1 MTYIAV
7 IVESPTKCKTIE
19 QFLGVGYKCFASC
32 GHLRTMNDL
41 NCIDFIH
48 HSITFHV
55 IPSKIRQ
62 ISFLR
67 KGIREASEVI
77 LALDDDREGESI
89 AWHVCDLFQLPFTT
103 KRIKFHEITRSAIT
117 HAITNPTFI
126 HMDLVNAQHTRQA
139 LDLLIGFKIS
149 PLLHRYIKTKKTL
162 SAGRCQSP
170 ALKLIYENQLECE
183 STSGRVVYNTVGT
196 FTSKRIEFVLNHS
209 FSTPN
214 EVEDFLTQ
222 SLTFEHVYS
231 CSDIQ
236 TKYKPTPVPWNT
248 STLQQACSSKLSI
261 SPKSVM
267 ESCQLLYEAGYI
279 TYMRTDNTQYC
290 NDFLYIMTDYISK
303 HYGLEFNKPIQENE
317 IEINTAAHE
326 AIRPIYIER
335 ETVELNHREQRMYTL
350 IRNHTIETCMVPAKY
365 NCIQAHVTT
374 CTPYVYKHC
383 SEQMVFPGWQLVAG
397 YTKASNV
404 SFLQLLKQ
412 GPISFHTLHSKVS
425 VLDLKS
431 HYTEANLVHQLEKK
445 RIGRPSTYAGIVDKL
460 QERGY
465 VKKTNVSGKSI
476 SCVEF
481 KVDHCTIHK
490 IDTMKEYGAE
500 RGKLIIEPLG
510 RKVIQVLNQH
520 FGPIFQYDYTKRM
533 EDTLDLIAKGE
544 RGWEE
549 TCQSCL
555 HEINQSIPS
564 ITPTSEIVLS
574 IPSTIV
580 SNEVLLVISTEA
592 TLRQGKYGPYIYYK
606 TKRMKKPKF
615 IPIST
620 IPQSI
625 QEAKEWLKH
634 NHNLIV

>member
-19 QFLGVGYKCFASC
+19 QFLGVGYKCFACC

-55 IPSKIRQ
+55 IPSKTRQ
-62 ISFLR
+62 IALLR
-67 KGIREASEVI
+67 KGIREASSVL

-89 AWHVCDLFQLPFTT
+89 AWHVCDLFQLPIHTT
-103 KRIKFHEITRSAIT
+103 QRITFHEITRSAIT
-117 HAITNPTFI
+117 HAITNPRFI
-126 HMDLVNAQHTRQA
+126 HMDLVHAQHTRQA

-149 PLLHRYIKTKKTL
+149 PLLYRYINTKKTL

-183 STSGRVVYNTVGT
+183 STSGRVVYSTVGT
-196 FTSKRIEFVLNHS
+196 FTSKRIEFGLNHS
-209 FSTPN
+209 FHTPD
-214 EVEDFLTQ
+214 EVEAFLTR

-231 CSDIQ
+231 CSDLQ
-236 TKYKPTPVPWNT
+236 TKYKPTPLPWNT
-248 STLQQACSSKLSI
+248 STLQQACCSKLSI

-267 ESCQLLYEAGYI
+267 ESCQLLYEAGHI
-279 TYMRTDNTQYC
+279 TYMRTDNTRYC
-290 NDFLYIMTDYISK
+290 NDFLHLMTEYISK
-303 HYGLEFNKPIQENE
+303 RYGLEFNTPVQDNGSELH
-317 IEINTAAHE
+317 TGAHE

-335 ETVELNHREQRMYTL
+335 ETVELNPREQRIYTM

-374 CTPYVYKHC
+374 CTPYVYTHC
-383 SEQMVFPGWQLVAG
+383 AEQMVFPGWHIVSG
-397 YTKASNV
+397 YAKESNV
-404 SFLQLLKQ
+404 SFLQLLKH
-412 GPISFHTLHSKVS
+412 GPIPFHTLHSKVS
-425 VLDLKS
+425 VIDLKT
-431 HYTEANLVHQLEKK
+431 HYTEANLIHQLEKK
-445 RIGRPSTYAGIVDKL
+445 GIGRPSTYAGIVDKL

-465 VKKTNVSGKSI
+465 VKKTNVPGKSA
-476 SCVEF
+476 SWVEF
-481 KVDHCTIHK
+481 KVDHGIVHT
-490 IDTMKEYGAE
+490 IDTTKEYGVE
-500 RGKLIIEPLG
+500 RGKLILEPLG
-510 RKVIQVLNQH
+510 REVIQVLNQQ
-520 FGPIFQYDYTKRM
+520 FDSIFHYDYTKRM
-533 EDTLDLIAKGE
+533 EDTLDLIAKGQC
-544 RGWEE
+544 GWEE

-555 HEINQSIPS
+555 HAIHQSIHT
-564 ITPTSEIVLS
+564 IPTHEPLS
-574 IPSTIV
+574 STRV
-580 SNEVLLVISTEA
+580 TTDVLLVISKDA
-592 TLRQGKYGPYIYYK
+592 TVRQGKYGPYIYYK

-625 QEAKEWLKH
+625 QEAKTWLKH

>member
-48 HSITFHV
+48 HSITFHD
-55 IPSKIRQ
+55 IPSKTRQ

-67 KGIREASEVI
+67 KGIREASDVL

-89 AWHVCDLFQLPFTT
+89 AWHVCDLFQLPLTT

-117 HAITNPTFI
+117 YAITNPTLI
-126 HMDLVNAQHTRQA
+126 HMDVVYAQHTRQA

-149 PLLHRYIKTKKTL
+149 PLLHGYIKTKKTL

-183 STSGRVVYNTVGT
+183 RTSGRVVYTTVGM
-196 FTSKRIEFVLNHS
+196 FTSKRIEFVLNHV
-209 FSTPN
+209 FQEPDQ
-214 EVEDFLTQ
+214 VEEFLTQ

-236 TKYKPTPVPWNT
+236 TKYKPTPIPWTT

-279 TYMRTDNTQYC
+279 TYMRTDNTHYC
-290 NDFLYIMTDYISK
+290 NEFLVVMTDYISK
-303 HYGLEFNKPIQENE
+303 HYGLEFNKPNRENDLH
-317 IEINTAAHE
+317 TGAHE
-326 AIRPIYIER
+326 AIRPIYIEM
-335 ETVELNHREQRMYTL
+335 ETVELNPREQKIYTM

-365 NCIQAHVTT
+365 NCIQAQVTT
-374 CTPYVYKHC
+374 CAPYVYTHC
-383 SEQMVFPGWQLVAG
+383 AEQIVFPGWQIVTG
-397 YTKASNV
+397 YTKASNIA
-404 SFLQLLKQ
+404 FLQLLKQ
-412 GPISFHTLHSKVS
+412 GPISYHTLHSKVS
-425 VLDLKS
+425 ILDLKT

-445 RIGRPSTYAGIVDKL
+445 GIGRPSTYAGIVDKL

-465 VKKTNVSGKSI
+465 VKKTNVAGKSI

-481 KVDHCTIHK
+481 KADHCTIHK
-490 IDTMKEYGAE
+490 IDTTKEYGVE
-500 RGKLIIEPLG
+500 RGKLILEPLG
-510 RKVIQVLNQH
+510 RDVIQVINQH

-544 RGWEE
+544 CGWEE

-555 HEINQSIPS
+555 QEINQSIP
-564 ITPTSEIVLS
+564 V
-574 IPSTIV
+574 STLV
-580 SNEVLLVISTEA
+580 STEVLLVISKEA
-592 TLRQGKYGPYIYYK
+592 TLRQGKYSPYIYYK

-634 NHNLIV
+634 NHHIIV

>member
-19 QFLGVGYKCFASC
+19 HFLGVGYKCFASC

-41 NCIDFIH
+41 NCIDLIH
-48 HSITFHV
+48 SSITFNV
-55 IPSKIRQ
+55 IPSKTRQ
-62 ISFLR
+62 ISFLH
-67 KGIREASEVI
+67 KGIREARDVI

-89 AWHVCDLFQLPFTT
+89 AWHVCDLFQLPITT

-117 HAITNPTFI
+117 YAITNPTLI
-126 HMDLVNAQHTRQA
+126 HMDLVHAQHTRQA

-170 ALKLIYENQLECE
+170 ALKLIYENQLEYE
-183 STSGRVVYNTVGT
+183 STYGEIVYTTVGT

-209 FSTPN
+209 FHDSD
-214 EVEDFLTQ
+214 EVETFLTQ
-222 SLTFEHVYS
+222 SLSFEHVYS

-236 TKYKPTPVPWNT
+236 TKYKPAPIPWNT
-248 STLQQACSSKLSI
+248 SALQQVCSSKLNI

-290 NDFLYIMTDYISK
+290 NDFLDVMSDYISK
-303 HYGLEFNKPIQENE
+303 HYGIEFNKPTQVNGLE
-317 IEINTAAHE
+317 IHTGAHE
-326 AIRPIYIER
+326 AIRPVYIDC
-335 ETVELNHREQRMYTL
+335 ETVELNHREQRVYTL

-365 NCIQAHVTT
+365 NCIQAHITT
-374 CTPYVYKHC
+374 CTPYVYTHC
-383 SEQMVFPGWQLVAG
+383 AEQMVFPGWQIVAG

-404 SFLQLLKQ
+404 SYLQLLKQ

-425 VLDLKS
+425 VIDLKT
-431 HYTEANLVHQLEKK
+431 HYTEANLVHQLEK
-445 RIGRPSTYAGIVDKL
+445 RGIGRPSTYAGIVDKL

-465 VKKTNVSGKSI
+465 VKKTNVSGKSV

-481 KVDHCTIHK
+481 KVDPCTIHK
-490 IDTMKEYGAE
+490 IDTTKEYGVE
-500 RGKLIIEPLG
+500 RGKLILQPLG
-510 RKVIQVLNQH
+510 REVIQVLNQH
-520 FGPIFQYDYTKRM
+520 FGPIIQYDYTKHM

-544 RGWEE
+544 CSWEE
-549 TCQSCL
+549 TCKTCL
-555 HEINQSIPS
+555 HEINKN
-564 ITPTSEIVLS
+564 ITPTSENMLS
-574 IPSTIV
+574 TFVSTD
-580 SNEVLLVISTEA
+580 VLLVISSEA